1 MIQRVQSIY
10 LLISTFI
17 SFGFYVYTLDTNEK
31 SLLLDY
37 HLFFITGILS
47 LICLFLFKKR
57 NYQAL
62 ICLFLFIVY
71 VFIISYCIY
80 SYYESFYLEFSKY
93 SSIAGFIQLLLLYL
107 ARKAINKDESLVRS
121 IDRIR

>member
-17 SFGFYVYTLDTNEK
+17 SFGFYIYIMDTNEK

-37 HLFFITGILS
+37 HLFLMTCILS
-47 LICLFLFKKR
+47 VICLLLFKKR

-62 ICLFLFIVY
+62 LCLFLFIVY

-80 SYYESFYLEFSKY
+80 FYFEGFHLGFSKY
-93 SSIAGFIQLLLLYL
+93 SIMVGFIQLLLLYL